1 MLIRPIA
8 LSLATFLITSMPA
21 FATMASAQQQ
31 QGRSEDGGLTASL
44 NGASFTKGDTVTIS
58 GNVKE
63 TSIRSNVWINIADP
77 AGKKVETFIV
87 YINPANKTF
96 SQSITA
102 GESDSGSLN
111 ELAYDLDGDYSVS
124 LNYLTPASQLE
135 SVELIFEYHN
145 NVATT
150 TTTTPSTNSTAIPSA
165 ETSTSEINDT
175 SSPAGAEG
183 IAQSPSSPEASL
195 AQEGRGS
202 QTMNL
207 EAPREQYLSA
217 WNNTAFSS
225 RFNAFIEEGTPL
237 GYGIYREHIPPMF
250 SDLEKQYCFT

>member
-31 QGRSEDGGLTASL
+31 QVQSEGGGLTASL
-44 NGASFTKGDTVTIS
+44 NGASFTMGDTVTIS

-63 TSIRSNVWINIADP
+63 TSIRSNVWINVADP
-77 AGKKVETFIV
+77 SGKKVETFIV
-87 YINPANKTF
+87 YINPGNKTF
-96 SQSITA
+96 SQSFTA
-102 GESDSGSLN
+102 GESDSGSQN
-111 ELAYDLDGDYSVS
+111 ELAYNLDGDYRVS
-124 LNYLTPASQLE
+124 LNYLSPASQLE

-175 SSPAGAEG
+175 RSPAGAEG

-202 QTMNL
+202 HDYESGSSQTTVSLSL
-207 EAPREQYLSA
+207 EQHSL
-217 WNNTAFSS
+217 
-225 RFNAFIEEGTPL
+225 
-237 GYGIYREHIPPMF
+237 
-250 SDLEKQYCFT
+250 